1 MTHTETT
8 RESARRLEQAS
19 RCLATLARA
28 MHEATDEEC
37 KRRIAEVIR
46 HALADVSS
54 AGAVFRMGAT
64 SAAQ

>member
-1 MTHTETT
+1 MTPTETT
-8 RESARRLEQAS
+8 RESARHLERAS
-19 RCLATLARA
+19 RCLASLARA

-54 AGAVFRMGAT
+54 AGAVFRIGTA